1 MKRIKILG
9 KTMLGVLIFLI
20 IMSGSWTMV
29 FGQEKVTITMWAF
42 PIAGE
47 AEDMKYYK
55 PLVDKFEQ
63 QNPGIQVEIEIFP
76 WENRAERFTLAI
88 MGNRAPDI
96 GYLNADNFAQFADLE
111 ALVPLRQY
119 IPDEM
124 WNDLK
129 PSCKELV
136 TWKDKF
142 YVMPILATAS
152 PPWYNM
158 DLLNEAGITDLP
170 TNWEEYEDL
179 CKKTTKDL
187 DGDGK
192 IDQWG
197 TTHGLLPF
205 GPWFLWLSWF
215 YQAGGQWLNG
225 EMTQATFNDENG
237 VEALEFIVKLYD
249 NYMNPMDKSK
259 GQHYNELFLTGKA
272 ASIWAEE
279 QGFIK
284 IVSKEYPNLNFK
296 LGPILK
302 HKDQVTMGTVGGYGI
317 FKQSKHP
324 DAAAKWI
331 LFFTN
336 KENLLDFLE
345 SYYFLSPR
353 ISIDPALKE
362 RIKDPNF
369 HVAVDASSYARD
381 MVNHPASAQF
391 MKEILIA
398 IQEAVLHEKSPQ
410 SALDDAV
417 EKMNVILKTDK

>member
-1 MKRIKILG
+1 
-9 KTMLGVLIFLI
+9 
-20 IMSGSWTMV
+20 
-29 FGQEKVTITMWAF
+29 
-42 PIAGE
+42 
-47 AEDMKYYK
+47 
-55 PLVDKFEQ
+55 
-63 QNPGIQVEIEIFP
+63 
-76 WENRAERFTLAI
+76 
-88 MGNRAPDI
+88 
-96 GYLNADNFAQFADLE
+96 
-111 ALVPLRQY
+111 
-119 IPDEM
+119 
-124 WNDLK
+124 
-129 PSCKELV
+129 
-136 TWKDKF
+136 
-142 YVMPILATAS
+142 
-152 PPWYNM
+152 
-158 DLLNEAGITDLP
+158 
-170 TNWEEYEDL
+170 
-179 CKKTTKDL
+179 
-187 DGDGK
+187 
-192 IDQWG
+192 
-197 TTHGLLPF
+197 
-205 GPWFLWLSWF
+205 
-215 YQAGGQWLNG
+215 
-225 EMTQATFNDENG
+225 MTQATFNDENG

-259 GQHYNELFLTGKA
+259 GQHYNELFLTGTA

-353 ISIDPALKE
+353 ISIDPVLKE